1 MRPAGIERA
10 VRLDRVD
17 VWGDDEEAATRA
29 AVAIFDEIDAD
40 HLRAPASAEC
50 IHVHA
55 DRAG

>member
-40 HLRAPASAEC
+40 RRGVRRPSISFC
-50 IHVHA
+50 VTC
-55 DRAG
+55 